1 VSLLDAVRKAVEED
15 PEGGSILI
23 DEIVYSFLAD
33 EAEQI
38 RPEVQEMLSEFMAD
52 RVAVAKRALGR
63 AYVETMAN
71 GEYPDPE
78 VQKNAEWIAGI
89 ERFVASDISK
99 ADDRPFD
106 ERLHPRGSGGRFS
119 TKAPHAAEVAAGA
132 YVGYAGAQHPKKH
145 SATTKTHVMPDGSG
159 KNVYSEGIDVDTKKL
174 VDQHQYQ
181 WDAANQQA
189 SDILNSFGG
198 DAKNVNLHITVQ
210 NKHNDKMRDIIVP
223 GSDAKG
229 GLPEDAAWSLNDD
242 YKSMSVE
249 SAKLDSPDKQIM
261 IDRRVDAYNVM
272 GNAGGPAMAELGAV
286 DPARYSQL
294 RTSMG
299 RNYMRDNKK
308 SKMTTFFDRLH
319 AGGGVLREVP
329 GMEKYGRFAQ
339 FVGVN
344 GPEAEEALGPYAKQ
358 AAYRYRGTEKEP
370 DLEIVTQFNSTTM
383 NAVNAVAV
391 NPNNKLAMDHLE
403 NEISGQGEKD
413 VVATSAV
420 YEMNHLK
427 RTRGGE
433 YTPDELAL
441 NVRADVATRHLLN
454 TLPTDP
460 FVADL
465 SRAAGNVLPSQGII
479 IDADGDVVSQSVGF
493 ADDHYLPFDLK
504 NLKSLRGGQ
513 YVRTRQQ
520 GGLTAEDV
528 YASIRTGA
536 RMATVVS
543 SSGVFSLEF
552 DPNFRGARAN
562 SDKARQ
568 MVDRYVSILDAVQ
581 NSNLYTQD
589 IDQKEKE
596 RLKGLANSMGATD
609 AERKDLFN
617 HYVDQARNAG
627 ENLNEQ
633 DLQLIQEDAVK
644 QVDNEGFK
652 YKNERYNRRVN
663 EVFDEMAEQKRAQR
677 VSRLNLNSKGYDAAL
692 QTLQQQFPYFIRS
705 VKYQPLTADK
715 NGQRGFLQ
723 SLGQS
728 GAAGARQKLSAK
740 DQGYVNAGAGDLRP
754 NVGYPKPAEEKIGA
768 GATSET
774 KPTTGG
780 TESSTAEAPKP
791 KSVPKA
797 KFLGDLEVF
806 TASANKEAA
815 SEVEE
820 LASIFRS
827 HDPGIQGVPGTTEW
841 SVAKGAFETT
851 GDKRLAAK
859 YLLAASNNGEHD
871 ALAKAYKSDP
881 AIVGAVLSD
890 EKAVKEA
897 LSALYGSAWQGEAE
911 ISFGMSLKD
920 LQGNVHYVAD
930 KINEALEL
938 KTPYAPASHGPAGLF
953 YTGNKPQEMAELAA
967 VNDKAGLKSMINASP
982 AVAEIASDLDGLDN
996 AQMSELV
1003 GERVAVLKKAK
1014 DARISELFSAEA
1026 AINPD
1031 DAPAKALS
1039 KADITPDEWKAAM
1052 GSSASSHFGTFQQ
1065 FLPETIDQRAQA
1077 TQTAWGAI
1085 YTSNLMDKLEELK
1098 ASSAKAGGVEAPK
1111 AEPPVGELA
1120 KSQPVSSSRRVQV
1133 AKNHWLAQEVAVRR
1147 EAGLPLVPTRKR

>member
-15 PEGGSILI
+15 PIGGSILI
-23 DEIVYSFLAD
+23 DEIVYSVLAD
-33 EAEQI
+33 EAEQV
-38 RPEVQEMLSEFMAD
+38 RPAVEKMLSVFMAE
-52 RVAVAKRALGR
+52 RVGVAKRALGR

-89 ERFVASDISK
+89 ERFIASDISK
-99 ADDRPFD
+99 ADDRTFD

-119 TKAPHAAEVAAGA
+119 VKAPPAAEVKAGA
-132 YVGYAGAQHPKKH
+132 YVGYAAAQHKSKH
-145 SATTKTHVMPDGSG
+145 SASTQTHVMHDGK
-159 KNVYSEGIDVDTKKL
+159 KNVYAEGIHPDTQEL

-189 SDILNSFGG
+189 NSIMESFGR
-198 DAKNVNLHITVQ
+198 DAGKINLRITVQ
-210 NKHNDKMRDIIVP
+210 NKHNDKLRDIVVP
-223 GSDAKG
+223 GSEAKG
-229 GLPEDAAWSLNDD
+229 GLPSDSAWSINDD
-242 YKSMSVE
+242 YKSMSVD
-249 SAKLDSPDKQIM
+249 AANLDNPADQIL
-261 IDRRVDAYNVM
+261 IDNKVNAYNVM
-272 GNAGGPAMAELGAV
+272 GNAGGPALAELGTI
-286 DPARYSQL
+286 DSSRYTKLGQTMD
-294 RTSMG
+294 RG
-299 RNYMRDNKK
+299 YMRSQDK
-308 SKMTTFFDRLH
+308 SKMGTFFDRLH
-319 AGGGVLREVP
+319 AGGGILRETP

-339 FVGVN
+339 FVGQT
-344 GPEAEEALGPYAKQ
+344 GPEAEKYLGPYAQQ

-370 DLEIVTQFNSTTM
+370 DLDLVSQFNSVTM
-383 NAVNAVAV
+383 NAVNAVAT
-391 NPNNKLAMDHLE
+391 NPNNTLAMNHLE
-403 NEISGQGEKD
+403 NEVSGQGEKD

-441 NVRADVATRHLLN
+441 NVRADVAARHLLN
-454 TLPTDP
+454 TLPSDP

-465 SRAAGNVLPSQGII
+465 SRAAGNVLPSQGVI

-493 ADDHYLPFDLK
+493 SDDHYLPFDLK

-589 IDQKEKE
+589 IDQREKE
-596 RLKGLANSMGATD
+596 RLRGMANSMGSTPK
-609 AERKDLFN
+609 ERKDLFE
-617 HYVDQARNAG
+617 HYVDQARTAG
-627 ENLNEQ
+627 ATLNEQ
-633 DLQLIQEDAVK
+633 DLQMLHEDAIK
-644 QVDNEGFK
+644 QVDSEGFK

-663 EVFDEMAEQKRAQR
+663 EVFDELAEQKRAAR

-728 GAAGARQKLSAK
+728 GAAGARQKLGAK

-754 NVGYPKPAEEKIGA
+754 NVGYKEPKEEKTEAGAAPKEEKVSATPSA
-768 GATSET
+768 GATPET
-774 KPTTGG
+774 K
-780 TESSTAEAPKP
+780 AKP
-791 KSVPKA
+791 VPKA
-797 KFLGDLEVF
+797 KFLGDLEAF
-806 TASANKEAA
+806 TAVADKEA
-815 SEVEE
+815 SKDVEE
-820 LASIFRS
+820 LASMFRS
-827 HDPGIQGVPGTTEW
+827 HDPTIQGIPGTTEW

-871 ALAKAYKSDP
+871 ALVKAYKSDP
-881 AIVGAVLSD
+881 AVVGAVLSD

-897 LSALYGSAWQGEAE
+897 LAALYGSAWKGESEA
-911 ISFGMSLKD
+911 SFGMSLED
-920 LQGNVHYVAD
+920 LQNNVHYVAD
-930 KINEALEL
+930 KINDSASL
-938 KTPYAPASHGPAGLF
+938 KSPYAPAAHGPAGLF
-953 YTGNKPQEMAELAA
+953 YSGDKPQEMAELAS
-967 VNDKAGLKSMINASP
+967 VNDKAGLKAMINANP

-996 AQMSELV
+996 TQMSKLV
-1003 GERVAVLKKAK
+1003 AERVAVLKKAK
-1014 DARISELFSAEA
+1014 DARIGELFSSEA
-1026 AINPD
+1026 AIDPD
-1031 DAPAKALS
+1031 KAADKALS
-1039 KADITPDEWKAAM
+1039 KAGITPDEWKDAM
-1052 GSSASSHFGTFQQ
+1052 GSSTSSHFGTFQQ

-1077 TQTAWGAI
+1077 TQAAWGAI
-1085 YTSNLMDKLEELK
+1085 YTSQLMDKLEELK
-1098 ASSAKAGGVEAPK
+1098 ASSAEAGGVEAPK
-1111 AEPPVGELA
+1111 AEPPAGELA
-1120 KSQPVSSSRRVQV
+1120 KSQQGYSSRQV
-1133 AKNHWLAQEVAVRR
+1133 LIAKNHWLAQEVAVRR
-1147 EAGLPLVPTRKR
+1147 EAGLPLVPIRQK